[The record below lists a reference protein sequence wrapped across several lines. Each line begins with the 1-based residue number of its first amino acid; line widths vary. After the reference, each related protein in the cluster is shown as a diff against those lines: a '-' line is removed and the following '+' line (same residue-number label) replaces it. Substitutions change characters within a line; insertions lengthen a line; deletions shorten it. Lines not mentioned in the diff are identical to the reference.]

1 MKGLAPLWLLA
12 AAPAFASAAP
22 ASTPSSPASV
32 TTFGRDLVVSQP
44 VSGRVLAAFAS
55 VRLEAPVAGDVI
67 VWGGDV
73 SFGPGGA
80 VGGNLSVFGGSV
92 RAAGT
97 PPVRGVVSTP
107 GSLLRLYLAEMRRAP
122 WETPPS
128 ATVWGLR
135 LLALAAWLAAAIAAL
150 FFFDTKLPRA
160 AARASETPTLA
171 LLAGVLSIV
180 TLFLA
185 AAAVLALLPAP
196 LAVPLALFVA
206 AVAVAAKVF
215 GMVALFLMIGQ
226 SLSGRVAARQRP
238 AALALGF
245 AILGGVSLLPLAG
258 PLVWSLASVLAVG
271 IAFTTRF
278 GAPRYRV
285 AIA

>member
-1 MKGLAPLWLLA
+1 MRLLAPLGLLA
-12 AAPAFASAAP
+12 AAPALVSAAP
-22 ASTPSSPASV
+22 VSTPASV
-32 TTFGRDLVVSQP
+32 TTFGRDLVISQP

-73 SFGPGGA
+73 TFGPAGV

-92 RAAGT
+92 RASGT

-107 GSLLRLYLAEMRRAP
+107 GSLLRLYLAEMKRAP

-135 LLALAAWLAAAIAAL
+135 LLALAAWLAAAIAVL

-171 LLAGVLSIV
+171 LVAGVLSIV

-185 AAAVLALLPAP
+185 AAAVLALLPP
-196 LAVPLALFVA
+196 SLAVPVALFVA

-226 SLSGRVAARQRP
+226 RLSGRLGARQRP

-245 AILGGVSLLPLAG
+245 AILGGLSLLPLAG

-271 IAFTTRF
+271 IAFSTRF

>member
-1 MKGLAPLWLLA
+1 MKRLAPLWLLA
-12 AAPAFASAAP
+12 AAPALASAAP
-22 ASTPSSPASV
+22 VSPPSSV
-32 TTFGRDLVVSQP
+32 TTFGRDLVISQP

-55 VRLEAPVAGDVI
+55 VRLEARVEGDVI

-73 SFGPGGA
+73 SFGPGGE
-80 VGGNLSVFGGSV
+80 VGGNLSVFGGTLHAS
-92 RAAGT
+92 GM
-97 PPVRGVVSTP
+97 PPVHGVVSTP
-107 GSLLRLYLAEMRRAP
+107 GSLLRLYLAEMKRAP
-122 WETPPS
+122 WEAPPS

-135 LLALAAWLAAAIAAL
+135 LLALAAWLAAGIAVL

-160 AARASETPTLA
+160 AERAAETPTLA

-185 AAAVLALLPAP
+185 AAAVLALLPPP
-196 LAVPLALFVA
+196 LSVPVALFVG

-215 GMVALFLMIGQ
+215 GMVTLFLMIGQ
-226 SLSGRVAARQRP
+226 RLSGRVAARQRP

-245 AILGGVSLLPLAG
+245 AILGGVSLVPLAG

-271 IAFTTRF
+271 VAFSTRF